1 MTRYPTQALR
11 NMIRAQIAVT
21 GYPPMAAAD
30 AVAEAI
36 EADERTRE
44 RLTKLAEEWR

>member
-1 MTRYPTQALR
+1 MNRYTTQALR
-11 NMIRAQIAVT
+11 TMIRAQIAVT
-21 GYPPMAAAD
+21 HWSPMAAAD

-36 EADERTRE
+36 EADDRTRE